1 MEEKDLEEAKK
12 VKREQPTLE
21 DAVRIRS
28 VPRTILQLTP
38 EKKFVFARCGR
49 THVGDLLKDKEGRE
63 FLVVGDVPPGKKVQR
78 LDLEKID
85 NQRRKLPS
93 LLKELTKDPNP
104 DKLMS
109 SQKND
114 TWTLKVGFKPDIT
127 EMEYSYRLTAYRYS
141 STKSDLKPWIIDAM
155 FSKTRWS
162 EEEIHNFAGEAPVIT
177 YGFCRWSKTGYLRY
191 HILSAFPYTPEGD
204 SGERG

>member
-1 MEEKDLEEAKK
+1 MEEVDIENAKK
-12 VKREQPTLE
+12 VKREQPNLE

-28 VPRTILQLTP
+28 VPRTILQLAP

-49 THVGDLLKDKEGRE
+49 TKVGDLLKDREGKE

-78 LDLEKID
+78 LDLEKVD
-85 NQRRKLPS
+85 NQRERLPN
-93 LLKELTKDPNP
+93 LLKELTKDPDP
-104 DKLMS
+104 DELMS

-114 TWTLKVGFKPDIT
+114 TWALMVGFKPDIT

-141 STKSDLKPWIIDAM
+141 STKSDLKAWLVDAM

-162 EEEIHNFAGEAPVIT
+162 EEAVRNFASEAPVIT
-177 YGFCRWSKTGYLRY
+177 YGFCRWSKTGYLRF
-191 HILSAFPYTPEGD
+191 HILSAFAYPPEGK
-204 SGERG
+204 